1 MLVVL
6 VDNSYGPGG
15 PGMVLAGVL
24 VVLVDNSYGP
34 GGPGVVLAGVLV
46 VLVGNSYGPGGP
58 WVVLA
63 GLMVVLVDICMVPAV
78 LGGPGL
84 GSLLPPTARGAN
96 VVNHMNLTKAGREC
110 DENHTS

>member
-1 MLVVL
+1 
-6 VDNSYGPGG
+6 
-15 PGMVLAGVL
+15 MV

-63 GLMVVLVDICMVPAV
+63 GLLVVLVDICMVPVV
-78 LGGPGL
+78 LGGL
-84 GSLLPPTARGAN
+84 GCACGRPQWLPLHPTTRGAN
-96 VVNHMNLTKAGREC
+96 VVRRSLPPRLPGGSPGASVWRNHQGFSK
-110 DENHTS
+110 

>member
-1 MLVVL
+1 M
-6 VDNSYGPGG
+6 
-15 PGMVLAGVL
+15 L

-63 GLMVVLVDICMVPAV
+63 GLLMVLVDICMVPVVLVGCLSSGTPRRGRRQPLHIVEQAGSRARSWSPLCV
-78 LGGPGL
+78 LFKIAALLGGSDATSRDAEG
-84 GSLLPPTARGAN
+84 ARG
-96 VVNHMNLTKAGREC
+96 
-110 DENHTS
+110 

>member
-1 MLVVL
+1 
-6 VDNSYGPGG
+6 
-15 PGMVLAGVL
+15 MVLAGVL

-63 GLMVVLVDICMVPAV
+63 GLLVVLVDICMFPVV
-78 LGGPGL
+78 LGGPGCATSRDAE
-84 GSLLPPTARGAN
+84 GARG
-96 VVNHMNLTKAGREC
+96 
-110 DENHTS
+110 